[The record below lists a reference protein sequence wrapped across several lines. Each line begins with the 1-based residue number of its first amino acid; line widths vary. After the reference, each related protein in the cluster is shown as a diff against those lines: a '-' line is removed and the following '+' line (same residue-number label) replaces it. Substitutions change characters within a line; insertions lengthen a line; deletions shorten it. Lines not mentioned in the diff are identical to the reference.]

1 MCKLSHELHIIYVPS
16 GSRLGYECQSHPVL
30 QFCWFSNV
38 CLSFILVWPH
48 ISDIVQSNEP
58 YVVHLVNGV
67 YCQLICVGY
76 DRPILKDLCNH
87 VVPGVADKWR
97 DLGVQLLDPIS
108 GSTLD
113 IIERNNPRDV
123 VRCCQ
128 CMLEKWLEKTP
139 DASWNQLLAALRSS
153 SVQLN
158 HLASQIEQ
166 EFIPKCEI

>member
-1 MCKLSHELHIIYVPS
+1 M
-16 GSRLGYECQSHPVL
+16 
-30 QFCWFSNV
+30 
-38 CLSFILVWPH
+38 
-48 ISDIVQSNEP
+48 
-58 YVVHLVNGV
+58 NGV

-76 DRPILKDLCNH
+76 DQPILKDLYNH

-97 DLGVQLLDPIS
+97 VLGVQLLDPTS

-128 CMLEKWLEKTP
+128 CMLEKWLEMTP
-139 DASWNQLLAALRSS
+139 DASWNQILAALRSP
-153 SVQLN
+153 SVQLH

-166 EFIPKCEI
+166 EFIPKCEV